1 MMPKFIPYDRFK
13 LAVTIFLILLLILVR
28 CSMDSDKAAVPAI
41 EPTAQAIVE
50 TPEAEPE
57 ATTAPTVKPTAAPA
71 VESTAEST
79 AETAC
84 IKALPVRISGVGAKV
99 RVVNA
104 LIPLRAGPEVKDG
117 NILAAL
123 PIGTELEVIGL
134 PVCTDFLTGANQWW
148 GVRMQDGRTGYAAE
162 GSAINPVYYLEEIR

>member
-13 LAVTIFLILLLILVR
+13 LAVTILLILLLIVVR
-28 CSMDSDKAAVPAI
+28 CSAGTDKAAAPAV
-41 EPTAQAIVE
+41 EPTAQPIVE
-50 TPEAEPE
+50 TQEAAPA
-57 ATTAPTVKPTAAPA
+57 ATTAPTVEPTAGAA
-71 VESTAEST
+71 TESTS
-79 AETAC
+79 ETAC
-84 IKALPVRISGVGAKV
+84 TRALPMRISGTRVKV

-134 PVCTDFLTGANQWW
+134 PVCTDYLTGANQWW

-162 GSAINPVYYLEEIR
+162 GSAINPVYYLEEIK